1 MSLRGVHLFLLNAN
15 SATKQSILVTI
26 QIVFSATIYDKNGHI
41 NNNILY
47 VALLYIDNKTIII
60 N

>member
-1 MSLRGVHLFLLNAN
+1 MFLLNAN